1 MAGDRELVAGEL
13 MVDGGVRRFALRLPR
28 RGRWRAAR
36 EPARPVP
43 AHAVWATLIHGTA
56 DTFSPIAGAAIPGPV
71 PRRSP
76 GEAIH
81 KFDTAG
87 KSADSP
93 GPCSRPPLPGG
104 CNGRG
109 PGTAGGYLE
118 VKPLTS

>member
-13 MVDGGVRRFALRLPR
+13 MVDGGCAALRCACPAAVAGGLPASLR
-28 RGRWRAAR
+28 DR
-36 EPARPVP
+36 VP